1 MKYWKQVAEMLGV
14 ELNQKFRLT
23 SENLSLIYD
32 NDFRL
37 TEDGLQIRRNDEWEY
52 SSKLRCILNGDLVVH
67 SDFRKLR
74 EEIEKDMRGES

>member
-52 SSKLRCILNGDLVVH
+52 SSKLRYILNGDLVVH

-74 EEIEKDMRGES
+74 EEIEKDICG

>member
-14 ELNQKFRLT
+14 DLNQKFRLT

-52 SSKLRCILNGDLVVH
+52 SPKLVYILNGDLVVH
-67 SDFRKLR
+67 SDFGKLR
-74 EEIEKDMRGES
+74 EDIEKDMRGE

>member
-14 ELNQKFRLT
+14 DLNQKFRLT

-37 TEDGLQIRRNDEWEY
+37 TEDGLQIIRNDEWEY
-52 SSKLRCILNGDLVVH
+52 SSKLRYILNGDLVVH

-74 EEIEKDMRGES
+74 EEIEKDICG

>member
-14 ELNQKFRLT
+14 ELNQEFRLT

-37 TEDGLQIRRNDEWEY
+37 TEDGLQIKKDGEWEH
-52 SSKLRCILNGDLVVH
+52 SSKLYWILNGDLVVH
-67 SDFRKLR
+67 SDFEKLR
-74 EEIEKDMRGES
+74 EDIEKDMRGE